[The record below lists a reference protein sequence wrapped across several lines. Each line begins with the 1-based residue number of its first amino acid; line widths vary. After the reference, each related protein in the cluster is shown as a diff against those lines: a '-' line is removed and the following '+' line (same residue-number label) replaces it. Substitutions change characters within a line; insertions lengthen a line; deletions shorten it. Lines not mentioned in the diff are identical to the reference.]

1 MQIEQLSWTD
11 ARGWQGGHP
20 LSSAALVLYFGSP
33 DTIAAPDRF
42 GELQT
47 RYPNAHILGCSSD
60 SQISGNEIVEDGIVA
75 VAIQLRSAHV
85 RAASVCIDDAAQSG
99 RCGEV
104 LGDELAGRDLVGV
117 LVLSDG
123 LLVNGSEL
131 TRGISRRLPA
141 GVPVSGG
148 LAADG
153 PRFATTLVGL
163 DAPPQRGRIA
173 AIGFYGD
180 SLRLRTGS
188 AGGWSEFGPRRRIS
202 ASRGNVLH
210 MLDGEPALDLYERY
224 LGPDDAKALPSSAL
238 LFPLKVFDPLLPE
251 HGVVR
256 TVLSIDRA
264 ARTMTFA
271 GDVPQ
276 GWTAQLMRGTIDRL
290 ATGAGQ
296 AARQVADGAPPL
308 DADSLILMVSCI
320 GRRLLM
326 GQRTIFEVDAA
337 SQELGPD
344 AVRLGFYS
352 YGEIC
357 PHDLSG
363 RGEMHNQTMTITSI
377 CEVA

>member
-1 MQIEQLSWTD
+1 MQIEQLSWTE
-11 ARGWQGGHP
+11 AQGWRGVDP
-20 LSSAALVLYFGSP
+20 VPEASLVLYFGSRE
-33 DTIAAPDRF
+33 TIAAPARF
-42 GELQT
+42 AELRA
-47 RYPNAHILGCSSD
+47 RYPQAHILGCSSD
-60 SQISGNEIVEDGIVA
+60 SQISGDEIVEDGIVG
-75 VAIQLRSAHV
+75 VAIRFRSARV
-85 RAASVCIDDAAQSG
+85 RAASVSIEDAAQSG

-104 LGDELAGRDLVGV
+104 LGEELSGEGLAGV

-131 TRGISRRLPA
+131 TRGISRRLPG

-153 PRFATTLVGL
+153 PRFGTTLVGL
-163 DAPPQRGRIA
+163 DATPQSGRIA

-180 SLRLRTGS
+180 TLRLRTGS
-188 AGGWSEFGPRRRIS
+188 AGGWSEFGPRRRIG
-202 ASRGNVLH
+202 ASHGNVLH

-238 LFPLKVFDPLLPE
+238 LFPLKVFDPQHPE

-256 TVLSIDRA
+256 TVLSIDRE

-290 ATGAGQ
+290 ASGAGQ
-296 AARQVADGAPPL
+296 AARQVAIGAPSL
-308 DADSLILMVSCI
+308 DAETLVLMVSCI

-337 SQELGPD
+337 GQELGPEP
-344 AVRLGFYS
+344 VRLGFYS

-357 PHDLSG
+357 PHDLSR

-377 CEVA
+377 SEVG